1 MRWLWCQRVLP
12 DGREGT
18 AEMKT
23 SIDKKP
29 ARTLTAADRCDRCAA
44 RALVETELP
53 QGGSLLW
60 CAYHFDFFEEG
71 LNAVG
76 ATILVDERRR

>member
-1 MRWLWCQRVLP
+1 
-12 DGREGT
+12 
-18 AEMKT
+18 MKT

-29 ARTLTAADRCDRCAA
+29 LWTLTAADRCDRCEAL
-44 RALVETELP
+44 ALVETALP

-60 CAYHFDFFEEG
+60 CAYHFDLFEDA